1 MKSIEHNFNV
11 EVARRYGVPE
21 AIFIHNLYFWIDKN
35 QCNGRHFYEGRSW
48 TYNSLSALERLFP
61 YFTRKQ
67 IRTIIDHCVGAGVVI
82 KGNFNKEGYDKTTWF
97 ALTDEVLEIYEG
109 GDRKGTGYAPEGTS
123 YAQEG
128 TGYAHKGTPIPDN
141 KPYSKPDNKEDILV
155 EADASAQQAA
165 ITLTL
170 NDKSEH
176 PIYQQ
181 QIEEWTA
188 LYPAVDVMQ
197 ELRKMRGWLQG
208 NPQKRKTARGI
219 LRFITSW
226 LAREQD
232 KGRCTPSK
240 RTERWLE

>member
-67 IRTIIDHCVGAGVVI
+67 IRTIIDHCVSAGVVI

-109 GDRKGTGYAPEGTS
+109 CDRKGTGYA
-123 YAQEG
+123 QKG
-128 TGYAHKGTPIPDN
+128 TGYAQKGTPIPDN

-155 EADASAQQAA
+155 EADASAQQVA

-176 PIYQQ
+176 PIYQR